1 MPVPYRVQVG
11 WTDSSCQ
18 VISEGWR
25 PSRFERSVSSPPF
38 SLLSPLASL
47 LSPLSTFSSLSPLSL
62 LSLRSLHS
70 LSALPISLS
79 PPHLSYFRSLSLAQV
94 KRSNACTRKL
104 SRAHAQTH
112 THQVRGRRRMAMAHI
127 PVAKRLLHLPRTA
140 RPPAPSS
147 GQQSRFGETA
157 CVGCRILLRSA
168 AERVARYRYVAIMPM
183 LKLFY
188 SEQVRW
194 TLSAGGRIR
203 ILLTAHAVGR
213 RRRLRKVIQS

>member
-1 MPVPYRVQVG
+1 M
-11 WTDSSCQ
+11 
-18 VISEGWR
+18 
-25 PSRFERSVSSPPF
+25 
-38 SLLSPLASL
+38 
-47 LSPLSTFSSLSPLSL
+47 FSSLVC
-62 LSLRSLHS
+62 SLRCGVDRLA
-70 LSALPISLS
+70 ALACDVAFSQRWGGLRLYLRICFILDERGGIGSIGALS
-79 PPHLSYFRSLSLAQV
+79 PPHLSYFRSLSLARV
-94 KRSNACTRKL
+94 TRSNACTRKL

-112 THQVRGRRRMAMAHI
+112 KHQVRGRRRMAMAHI